1 MPRHFIRGD
10 AVKLA
15 KLASLSLAL
24 QGCLTNSPKA
34 VVTDASVTESKI
46 AGDAVTTDKIRNGNV
61 MEPDIQDGAVTTAK
75 IASGVTITGASSTWS
90 GNVTLGDAAGDTTT
104 ISGIATV
111 GATLAVTGATT
122 LTGDFTSNG
131 NNNLGNSQTADTLTI
146 LGASTFARTTTL
158 STAATNFASIANTM
172 TANPAADTSA
182 QYFGARNILDMG
194 PTTAVT
200 NATASGY
207 GSYNA
212 VTHSSNFNYRQ
223 VVGVGARVTN
233 ANAAVTTNSIGVESA
248 VVTTAGTVTNGIGF
262 RAMRDISAGGTTTN
276 YVGLYLQDP
285 EDPTNAAGTA
295 FGTTLYGIFSD
306 GANAKNF
313 FEGNVGIGNTNPTFP
328 LDVTGNARIT
338 GATVTLSGVVANAGV
353 GNFLCIDI
361 AGAGQLTK
369 SAAACSASDRRL
381 KEEIK
386 PIEGALEKIEKLVGV
401 TFGWKDKSSRG
412 EKRSIGLIAQDVKPQ
427 FPEAVH
433 QDPKGFYS
441 VDYMG
446 LVGALVEAV
455 KELHAKWRTDHDELK
470 QQKLMLGQLER
481 RLEVENLALKAENK
495 QLKERLDKIE
505 HALASIQP
513 KQDQKKGRKLASK

>member
-75 IASGVTITGASSTWS
+75 IATGVSITGAASTWT

-111 GATLAVTGATT
+111 GATLDVTGATT
-122 LTGDFTSNG
+122 LTGDLTSNG

-146 LGASTFARTTTL
+146 LGASIFARTTTL

-285 EDPTNAAGTA
+285 EDPTNAGGTA
-295 FGTTLYGIFSD
+295 FGTTLYGVFSD
-306 GANAKNF
+306 GPNAKNF
-313 FEGNVGIGNTNPTFP
+313 FEGNTGIGVANPTFK
-328 LDVTGNARIT
+328 LDVNGTVRLQNISAETNAS
-338 GATVTLSGVVANAGV
+338 A
-353 GNFLCIDI
+353 LCIE
-361 AGAGQLTK
+361 ATGEVTNGGAGC
-369 SAAACSASDRRL
+369 AASDRRL
-381 KEEIK
+381 KKNIAPVK
-386 PIEGALEKIEKLVGV
+386 GALEKLIALNGV
-401 TFGWKDKSSRG
+401 TFEWKDPAKGSTRQ
-412 EKRSIGLIAQDVKPQ
+412 IGLIAQDVLPQ
-427 FPEAVH
+427 FPEAVE
-433 QDPKGFYS
+433 QNSKGYYH
-441 VDYMG
+441 VNYDGLMG
-446 LVGALVEAV
+446 PVVEAI
-455 KELHAKWRTDHDELK
+455 KELYVKWTSTSDELK

-481 RLEVENLALKAENK
+481 KLEIENLALKAENK

-513 KQDQKKGRKLASK
+513 KQEQKKGRKLASK